1 MSRRRLYAALA
12 VFLFATL
19 VVAPTAWFLGV
30 FHSGREK
37 AEAPPAY
44 VGPPYVVEMSESVW
58 DCHPFRGFSGLRA
71 NMNER
76 ACGPG
81 GRGMRLHAGRDG
93 PRLAGARRRGGP
105 LQQAAV
111 RSVAGDLLD
120 GPHAG
125 PDGFVA
131 GAPTA
136 PLGEPLSFALAPGGG
151 LLGPGAAPGG
161 PGLPRVLAPFGP
173 FQPDEPPPELP
184 PVPVPGALPLFL
196 TGLAGFLAFAR
207 RRRR

>member
-30 FHSGREK
+30 FHGGREK
-37 AEAPPAY
+37 AEARPAY
-44 VGPPYVVEMSESVW
+44 VGPPYVLETSESVW
-58 DCHPFRGFSGLRA
+58 DCNPFRGFAGLRA

-93 PRLAGARRRGGP
+93 PRLAGGRRRGGP

-111 RSVAGDLLD
+111 RSIADDLLG

-125 PDGFVA
+125 PEGFAA
-131 GAPTA
+131 GGADSL
-136 PLGEPLSFALAPGGG
+136 LGEPLSFALAPGGS

-161 PGLPRVLAPFGP
+161 PGLPGVLPPFGP
-173 FQPDEPPPELP
+173 FHPSEPPPEMP
-184 PVPVPGALPLFL
+184 PIPVPGALPLFL
-196 TGLAGFLAFAR
+196 TGLAGFLGAVR
-207 RRRR
+207 RSR